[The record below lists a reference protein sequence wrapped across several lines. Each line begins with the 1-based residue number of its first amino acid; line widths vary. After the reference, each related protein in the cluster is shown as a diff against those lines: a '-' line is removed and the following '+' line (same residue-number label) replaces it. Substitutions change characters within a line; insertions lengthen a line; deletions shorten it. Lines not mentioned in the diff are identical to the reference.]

1 MGLTKTTFA
10 MTSGQVIN
18 AKDYGAVG
26 DNSTNDTAAL
36 QTALTAATGGVLFI
50 PKGAYR
56 VTAQLNVPNRTT
68 IVGEGP
74 ISTQIYY
81 RTASTTVFNQLFRF
95 DNVDNIQ
102 LEKIG
107 LICDIGAGCQNTV
120 GVYCSGGAGAVTEI
134 NLSEVYIDGFQ
145 RYGVLTQNGVYYFT
159 MDRCRVTN
167 ISNAVSRG
175 GTGTDNG
182 IALYFGATVNAM
194 RITRSRISLN
204 DVAMESAT
212 TNQKYSLVIS
222 GCYFESN
229 GLAGSPVEYDTISLK
244 NWSAVEFT
252 GNYCEANLTGTT
264 IADSFL
270 KLRACRG
277 VDVGGNLF
285 AGAFGGVTKSKNLIG
300 ISDSCY
306 GVMIHDNEFQDPTT
320 NYVYVAD
327 GASVAQVYRNY
338 YDAFG
343 TPVVTYANI
352 MAKMTAA
359 LVELDV
365 PHLASV
371 TTGSISAGA
380 SYQTELAVV
389 GVPLDRNCTV
399 IATAQN
405 IGSDWQVTASI
416 KQDDVVRLQLQNL
429 SASSNS
435 FTGTVAIRV
444 IKNGSF

>member
-1 MGLTKTTFA
+1 MALTKTSFF
-10 MTSGQVIN
+10 MTNGQVVN

-26 DNSTNDTAAL
+26 DNSTDNTAAL
-36 QTALTAATGGVLFI
+36 QAALTAATGGTLFI
-50 PKGAYR
+50 PKGVYR

-74 ISTQIYY
+74 ISSEIYY
-81 RTASTTVFNQLFRF
+81 RTTSTTIFNRLFNF

-102 LEKIG
+102 IEKIG
-107 LICDIGAGCQNTV
+107 LTCDIGGGCQNTV
-120 GVYCSGGAGAVTEI
+120 AVYCSGDTGSVTEI
-134 NLSEVYIDGFQ
+134 DLSEVYISGFQ
-145 RYGVLTQNGVYYFT
+145 RYGVLTQNNVYYFT
-159 MDRCRVTN
+159 MDRCRIIGT
-167 ISNAVSRG
+167 SNSVARG
-175 GTGTDNG
+175 GTGTLNG
-182 IALYFGATVNAM
+182 VGISFGSTVNAI
-194 RITRSRISLN
+194 RITRSRISSN
-204 DVAMESAT
+204 DVAMESET
-212 TNQKYSLVIS
+212 INQKYSLVIS

-229 GLAGSPVEYDTISLK
+229 GLAGTPTEYDTISLK

-264 IADSFL
+264 TADSFL
-270 KLRACRG
+270 KIRACRG
-277 VDVGGNLF
+277 VDIGGNLF
-285 AGAFGGVTKSKNLIG
+285 AGAIGGVNLSKNLVG
-300 ISDSCY
+300 ISDACY

-327 GASVAQVYRNY
+327 GNSVPQVYRNY

-359 LVELDV
+359 LVEIDV
-365 PHLASV
+365 PHLESV
-371 TTGSISAGA
+371 TTGSIAAGA
-380 SYQTELAVV
+380 SYQAELAVT

-405 IGSDWQVTASI
+405 IGADWQVTSSV
-416 KQDDVVRLQLQNL
+416 KQADVVRLQMQNL